1 MSLVSEDPWGEAGP
15 FVEPGLLRI
24 RDEEPLDLISPFRD
38 MVKGKVGSK
47 KKGKRAKMRAGYLR
61 SRLSERAKTGDPV
74 RVRGREKRERERE
87 RERDEEKRR
96 MEEIGTRQINER
108 K

>member
-87 RERDEEKRR
+87 RDEEKRR

>member
-1 MSLVSEDPWGEAGP
+1 
-15 FVEPGLLRI
+15 
-24 RDEEPLDLISPFRD
+24 